1 MASLSNLK
9 ATLVLRTDD
18 LTNNSTSDIG
28 TCDQFNTNFTWRNV
42 NMKLLLGN
50 MAQDYDNFG
59 ISLSCLN
66 VGIQAAAFG
75 TATIDRTVD
84 LNFSGLTFKNSCY
97 SVISKTNKQS
107 VNLESVILNTGSFIS
122 SINLDSFGFV
132 FTNDT
137 EIVDLNIKL
146 TRSFQSGSTYDIAT
160 TTVFPQMVFTFKIVG
175 IPRQLKVLNV

>member
-1 MASLSNLK
+1 
-9 ATLVLRTDD
+9 
-18 LTNNSTSDIG
+18 
-28 TCDQFNTNFTWRNV
+28 
-42 NMKLLLGN
+42 MKLLLGD
-50 MAQDYDNFG
+50 MVKDCDNFG

-75 TATIDRTVD
+75 TAAVDRTVD

-107 VNLESVILNTGSFIS
+107 VNLESVALSTGAFIN
-122 SINLDSFGFV
+122 SINLDSFSFV

-146 TRSFQSGSTYDIAT
+146 TKSFQSGSTYDIAT
-160 TTVFPQMVFTFKIVG
+160 TTVFPQMIFTFKITG
-175 IPRQLKVLNV
+175 IPRATTV